1 MNKKAEEHMTRIAGE
16 FCTWLRSLPGEDK
29 KVNQMTE
36 EHLRALFDTGHGKS
50 GGDLVVP
57 QESVDGDSDD
67 EDEGAKTT
75 TFALEE
81 KTTSSSKSRGKGD
94 QIRCNWI
101 KQFVQHSPFLESMNK
116 QRRQYYGRWYLQP
129 RQWDTRLQHNL
140 STRGGDVKIDNTR
153 VKLGVSPSCAKVDV
167 TVAQL
172 HSTKVET
179 IFRL

>member
-1 MNKKAEEHMTRIAGE
+1 MNKKAEEHLTRIAGE

-57 QESVDGDSDD
+57 QESVDRDSEDD
-67 EDEGAKTT
+67 DEGAKTT

-94 QIRCNWI
+94 Y
-101 KQFVQHSPFLESMNK
+101 V
-116 QRRQYYGRWYLQP
+116 YL
-129 RQWDTRLQHNL
+129 D
-140 STRGGDVKIDNTR
+140 
-153 VKLGVSPSCAKVDV
+153 
-167 TVAQL
+167 
-172 HSTKVET
+172 
-179 IFRL
+179 

>member
-57 QESVDGDSDD
+57 QESVDEDSHDDD

-94 QIRCNWI
+94 
-101 KQFVQHSPFLESMNK
+101 
-116 QRRQYYGRWYLQP
+116 
-129 RQWDTRLQHNL
+129 
-140 STRGGDVKIDNTR
+140 
-153 VKLGVSPSCAKVDV
+153 
-167 TVAQL
+167 
-172 HSTKVET
+172 
-179 IFRL
+179 

>member
-1 MNKKAEEHMTRIAGE
+1 MTSTAAGQTGHAE
-16 FCTWLRSLPGEDK
+16 PGEDK

-94 QIRCNWI
+94 QIMCNWI
-101 KQFVQHSPFLESMNK
+101 KGH
-116 QRRQYYGRWYLQP
+116 
-129 RQWDTRLQHNL
+129 
-140 STRGGDVKIDNTR
+140 
-153 VKLGVSPSCAKVDV
+153 
-167 TVAQL
+167 
-172 HSTKVET
+172 
-179 IFRL
+179 IFYF